1 MYLPPTATSTTSKTT
16 TTKVTTTVV
25 VTVLA
30 CCIASMILLLVRSVL
45 WLLLLL
51 MVVLLVAGIAGTI
64 FESAGILSVAV
75 PAVAA
80 VMAGKV
86 GGLEGMK
93 VACVVSGSNIKP
105 DELLREVFQAAE

>member
-1 MYLPPTATSTTSKTT
+1 VLVSDEELRQATKLMYEWGFVAE
-16 TTKVTTTVV
+16 
-25 VTVLA
+25 
-30 CCIASMILLLVRSVL
+30 AS
-45 WLLLLL
+45 
-51 MVVLLVAGIAGTI
+51 G
-64 FESAGILSVAV
+64 SA
-75 PAVAA
+75 AVAA